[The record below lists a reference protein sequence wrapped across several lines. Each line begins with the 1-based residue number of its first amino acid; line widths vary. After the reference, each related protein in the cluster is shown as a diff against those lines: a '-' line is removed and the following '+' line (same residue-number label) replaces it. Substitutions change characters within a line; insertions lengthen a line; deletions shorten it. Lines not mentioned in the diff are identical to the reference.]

1 MMTNRQFEY
10 VGKDLE
16 AMDFA
21 ENYHRWILDV
31 FGPFLGKRL
40 VEVGAGTGSF
50 SELLL
55 GRSPEKLVLIE
66 PSNMFASLTAN
77 LNDLSSKTSTAFFN
91 STFSEAAPE
100 VKAGH
105 HPDSIIYINVLEH
118 IRDDIAELVTV
129 FETLRPG
136 GRIFIFVPALAV
148 LYSNFDRQIG
158 HFRRYNMNDL
168 KHKCRAVG
176 FDILIARNF
185 DMPGI
190 LPWLLKY
197 RILRSLKMEAG
208 AVAFYDKFAVP
219 IIRKFET
226 FLPPP
231 IGKNL
236 ILVAEKPSS

>member
-50 SELLL
+50 SELLVGL
-55 GRSPEKLVLIE
+55 SPERLVLIE
-66 PSNMFASLTAN
+66 PSNMFTSLKAN
-77 LNDLSSKTSTAFFN
+77 LKDLNSKTSTAFFN

-129 FETLRPG
+129 FETLRLFCTATSTG
-136 GRIFIFVPALAV
+136 K
-148 LYSNFDRQIG
+148 SDT
-158 HFRRYNMNDL
+158 
-168 KHKCRAVG
+168 
-176 FDILIARNF
+176 
-185 DMPGI
+185 
-190 LPWLLKY
+190 
-197 RILRSLKMEAG
+197 
-208 AVAFYDKFAVP
+208 FAV
-219 IIRKFET
+219 T
-226 FLPPP
+226 T
-231 IGKNL
+231 
-236 ILVAEKPSS
+236 